1 MTEPTPTIP
10 TTPTTPTKTDATP
23 DSTDLVGAREAG
35 AASCSAP
42 PEHPREPLGAYRP
55 DQPAERAAEAF
66 YDIVRRRRTVRMF
79 SDRPVSRETIE
90 WVCRAAG
97 TAPSGA
103 NKQPWR
109 FVCVSNPAMKHRI
122 RLAAEAEER
131 EFYTRRATDRW
142 LADLA
147 PFGTNPD
154 KSFLDVAPWLVVV
167 FALRQTDDGGQVY
180 YLNESVGIATGL
192 LLTAAHMAGL
202 ATVTHT
208 PSPMKFLAEVLE
220 RPEHERPFMLIPMGY
235 PAADATVP
243 KIGRK
248 GLDEIAVFV
257 E

>member
-1 MTEPTPTIP
+1 MPQ
-10 TTPTTPTKTDATP
+10 
-23 DSTDLVGAREAG
+23 
-35 AASCSAP
+35 
-42 PEHPREPLGAYRP
+42 HPREPLVPYRP
-55 DQPAERAAEAF
+55 DQPAERAAESF
-66 YDIVRRRRTVRMF
+66 YHTLRRRRTVRDF
-79 SDRPVSRETIE
+79 ADTPVSRETVE
-90 WVCRAAG
+90 WVCRAGG

-109 FVCVSNPAMKHRI
+109 FVCVSDPETKHRI
-122 RLAAEAEER
+122 RLGAEAEEH
-131 EFYTRRATDRW
+131 EFYTRRATERW

-147 PFGTNPD
+147 PFGTDAD
-154 KSFLDVAPWLVVV
+154 KAFLDVAPWLVVV

-180 YLNESVGIATGL
+180 YLNESVGIATGM

-208 PSPMKFLAEVLE
+208 PSPMKFLAEILG

-243 KIGRK
+243 KITK
-248 GLDEIAVFV
+248 KPLDEIAVFV

>member
-1 MTEPTPTIP
+1 MTDLP
-10 TTPTTPTKTDATP
+10 ATP
-23 DSTDLVGAREAG
+23 NREP
-35 AASCSAP
+35 SYSAP
-42 PEHPREPLGAYRP
+42 PGHPRQPLEPY
-55 DQPAERAAEAF
+55 QPSLPSEHAAEAF
-66 YDIVRRRRTVRMF
+66 YEVVRRRRTVRMF
-79 SDRPVSRETIE
+79 SDRPVSRATIE

-97 TAPSGA
+97 SAPSGA

-109 FVCVSNPAMKHRI
+109 FVCVSNPEVKHKI
-122 RLAAEAEER
+122 RVAAEAEER
-131 EFYTRRATDRW
+131 EFYTNRASERW

-154 KSFLDVAPWLVVV
+154 KGFLDVAPWLVVV

-192 LLTAAHMAGL
+192 LLTAAHHAGL

-208 PSPMKFLAEVLE
+208 PSPMRFLADVLE

>member
-1 MTEPTPTIP
+1 MT
-10 TTPTTPTKTDATP
+10 
-23 DSTDLVGAREAG
+23 
-35 AASCSAP
+35 
-42 PEHPREPLGAYRP
+42 EHPRCPLVPYRP
-55 DQPAERAAEAF
+55 PVPSEQAAEAF
-66 YDIVRRRRTVRMF
+66 YQVLRLRRTVRMF
-79 SDRPVSRETIE
+79 SDRAVPRATIE
-90 WVCRAAG
+90 WVIRAAG
-97 TAPSGA
+97 TSPSGA

-109 FVCVSNPAMKHRI
+109 FVAVSNPAVKRQI
-122 RLAAEAEER
+122 RVAAEAEER
-131 EFYTRRATDRW
+131 EFYERRASERW

-154 KSFLDVAPWLVVV
+154 KGFLEVAPWLVVV

-180 YLNESVGIATGL
+180 YLNESVGIATGM

-208 PSPMKFLAEVLE
+208 PSPMRFLAEVLE

-243 KIGRK
+243 DIGRK
-248 GLDEIAVFV
+248 PLEEIAVFV